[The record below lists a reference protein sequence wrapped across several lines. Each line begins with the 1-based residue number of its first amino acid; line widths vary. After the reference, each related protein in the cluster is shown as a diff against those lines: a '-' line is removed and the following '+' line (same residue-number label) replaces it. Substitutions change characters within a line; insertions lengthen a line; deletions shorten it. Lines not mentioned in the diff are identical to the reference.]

1 MRYTA
6 VFTAFMCGA
15 LMLLLSPVVAKAGWF
30 WRDGEWVYV
39 PEGRAQTTKAP
50 QTPKEPEQAK
60 PPKEE
65 PAPAK
70 TAAEAPKPKAPAKA
84 PAKEPAKPAPEK
96 PAPKPAKQ
104 AKQVVA
110 EKPVVADVTKEL
122 RPAQG
127 DGPKFPVS
135 RFVIEYACETGGLPT
150 IEEIGQIQIVLGQ
163 TPEGYVP
170 ARGGVPTVTTRLGE
184 LGGDPAPS
192 FYATALLS
200 INEQIVAYFN
210 GRGIFG
216 VFVTPHTDDI
226 QQRIQHD
233 ALGKPESLE
242 LVDKRPQGT
251 TVLRIPIFVGR
262 VGSVRTVAS
271 GERISQEERI
281 NNPAHRRILENSPVQ
296 GVSAAEGEEAQGLLQ
311 KNLLDRYALFL
322 SRHPGRRVD
331 VAVARGEDPGQVNLD
346 YMVAESKPW
355 VLFHQVSN
363 TGTRE
368 TGEWRERFGFIQNQ
382 LTGHDDILNIDYV
395 TANFNTAH
403 AAVMSYEAP
412 ILGLER
418 VRWSVYGTYGKFKA
432 TDVAAANEQFL
443 GESWSTGGDLFVNF
457 FQDKDLFIDF
467 TAGCR
472 WEDIRVVNQI
482 VEIQGRTSLFT
493 PGVGFRVERVNETQT
508 MQGIVKLEWLEED
521 IGNTD
526 EDDLR
531 RFGRFAP
538 DKDWVVLRWNVFQSF
553 YLEPLLNREEWENPD
568 TPHTSTLAHEV
579 ATYFKGHHS
588 LGSRLIPFAEQTVGG
603 VYSVRGYPES
613 VVAGDATYVASV
625 EYRYHI
631 PRALKPSA
639 SFKEPREPANLFGAP
654 FRFRPQQVYGYT
666 DWDLILKTFFDIG
679 KANNFEKLPRPLEDN
694 YLLMSWGLGME
705 FQFLRN
711 LTVRLDYGIAL
722 KGIEAREVDE
732 GDQRLHVIATL
743 SF

>member
-1 MRYTA
+1 LRYAA
-6 VFTAFMCGA
+6 VLTAFMCGA

-39 PEGRAQTTKAP
+39 PEGRAQTTQAP
-50 QTPKEPEQAK
+50 QAPKEPAQAK
-60 PPKEE
+60 PPEKE
-65 PAPAK
+65 P
-70 TAAEAPKPKAPAKA
+70 APAKA
-84 PAKEPAKPAPEK
+84 PAKEPVKAPPEK
-96 PAPKPAKQ
+96 PVPQPAKQ
-104 AKQVVA
+104 VKQVVA
-110 EKPVVADVTKEL
+110 QAPVVADVTKEL

-135 RFVIEYACETGGLPT
+135 RFVVEYVCETGGLPT
-150 IEEIGQIQIVLGQ
+150 IEEIGQIPITLGQ

-170 ARGGVPTVTTRLGE
+170 ARGGVPTVTTPLGE
-184 LGGDPAPS
+184 LGGDPAPF

-200 INEQIVAYFN
+200 LNEQVVAHFN

-216 VFVTPHTDDI
+216 VFVTPRTDDI
-226 QQRIQHD
+226 QQRIKQD

-242 LVDKRPQGT
+242 LLDKRAQGT
-251 TVLRIPIFVGR
+251 TVLRIAIFVGR

-271 GERISQEERI
+271 GDRVPQEDRV
-281 NNPAHRRILENSPVQ
+281 NNPTHRRILKNSPVQ
-296 GVSAAEGEEAQGLLQ
+296 AASAAEGEETQGLLQ
-311 KNLLDRYALFL
+311 KDLLDRYALFL

-331 VAVARGEDPGQVNLD
+331 VAVARGDDPGQVNLD

-363 TGTRE
+363 TGTEE
-368 TGEWRERFGFIQNQ
+368 TGEWRERFGFIHNQ
-382 LTGHDDILNIDYV
+382 LTGNDDTLSIDYV
-395 TANFNTAH
+395 TASFNTAH
-403 AAVMSYEAP
+403 AAVLSYEAP

-418 VRWSVYGTYGKFKA
+418 VRWAVYGTFGKFKA
-432 TDVAAANEQFL
+432 TNVAPADERFL
-443 GESWSTGGDLFVNF
+443 GETWSTGGDLFVNF

-482 VEIQGRTSLFT
+482 VELKGRTSLFT
-493 PGVGFRVERVNETQT
+493 PGVGFRAERVNETQA
-508 MQGIVKLEWLEED
+508 MQGIVKLEWLEEHV
-521 IGNTD
+521 GHTD
-526 EDDLR
+526 KDDLR

-538 DKDWVVLRWNVFQSF
+538 DKDWVVLRWNFFQSF

-568 TPHTSTLAHEV
+568 TPKTSTLAHEV
-579 ATYFKGHHS
+579 AAYFKGHHS

-613 VVAGDATYVASV
+613 IVAGDATYVASI

-631 PRALKPSA
+631 PRALQPST
-639 SFKEPREPANLFGAP
+639 SFKEPREPANLFGSP
-654 FRFRPQQVYGYT
+654 FRFRPQQVYGHT

-694 YLLMSWGLGME
+694 YFLMSCGLGME
-705 FQFLRN
+705 LQVLRN
-711 LTVRLDYGIAL
+711 LTVRLDYGVAL
-722 KGIEAREVDE
+722 RGIDAREVDA
-732 GDQRLHVIATL
+732 GDQRLHVVATL